1 MKLFAF
7 LWLATYMTG
16 LAIFSLSD
24 STAQFDCWGFVG
36 IAFVIAVSAYALLLV
51 NQRCIREIRI
61 SQLKGDK

>member
-7 LWLATYMTG
+7 LWLAIYMGG
-16 LAIFSLSD
+16 LAICSLSD
-24 STAQFDCWGFVG
+24 STALFDSWGFVG
-36 IAFVIAVSAYALLLV
+36 IAFVIAVSVYALLLV